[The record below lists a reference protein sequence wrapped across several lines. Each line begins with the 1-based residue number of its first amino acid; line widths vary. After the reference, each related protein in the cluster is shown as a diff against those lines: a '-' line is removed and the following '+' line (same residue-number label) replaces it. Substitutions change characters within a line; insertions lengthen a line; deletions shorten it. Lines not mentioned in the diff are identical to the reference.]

1 MLRTPKPRR
10 DRVDYEP
17 TEQEN
22 ATKCVNDAL
31 QFFKE
36 QCLDDSD
43 FVEDEYIFQV
53 MHLPKNDNEADRM
66 VRQFQEDAS
75 RWGNYEYDEETEEE
89 DDYVPINKLGVG
101 LSNRTR
107 SSLAFEEKIQ
117 AQRSY
122 QPLGGTLYVNN

>member
-1 MLRTPKPRR
+1 M
-10 DRVDYEP
+10 
-17 TEQEN
+17 Q
-22 ATKCVNDAL
+22 
-31 QFFKE
+31 
-36 QCLDDSD
+36 
-43 FVEDEYIFQV
+43 
-53 MHLPKNDNEADRM
+53 LPKNDIEADKM

-101 LSNRTR
+101 LSNRNR

-117 AQRSY
+117 AQQAC